1 MHAVESLGL
10 SSYPPA
16 YLSEEAQSNNKSLLH
31 GANFASGAAGY
42 LDATAALYVRDVL
55 HALYPRA
62 SAATSGIEPMPLAY
76 IVAGRHVAE
85 PAGGVLPGVPVA
97 GGRVG
102 RPAARPGADVRVHL
116 RGERRHQRLRAELL
130 REPDAERR
138 LHARPVR
145 RRAHAALH
153 LLRRGTYMQLLA
165 TKLVPNLTAVIC
177 FFLLS
182 RSLENSVGADRS
194 S

>member
-1 MHAVESLGL
+1 
-10 SSYPPA
+10 
-16 YLSEEAQSNNKSLLH
+16 
-31 GANFASGAAGY
+31 
-42 LDATAALYVRDVL
+42 
-55 HALYPRA
+55 
-62 SAATSGIEPMPLAY
+62 MPLAY

-102 RPAARPGADVRVHL
+102 RRAARPGADVRVHL